1 MDGLLTQRCSD
12 HGDRDGGGDVRGHI
26 HRRRRSMSVKLAV
39 FHVMGPM
46 RGSLGASFVPADW
59 QVRVVGSSRI
69 VYRLYERLYLQTI
82 TMYGCMERSSV
93 TYP

>member
-39 FHVMGPM
+39 FNVMGPM

-59 QVRVVGSSRI
+59 QVKVFWLSGI
-69 VYRLYERLYLQTI
+69 VDIPYDRL
-82 TMYGCMERSSV
+82 
-93 TYP
+93 